1 MRPETIFRPHKMK
14 HITTIIFDL
23 DGTLLD
29 TLHDLAAAVNHAL
42 TSHSLPPRSEAEVRT
57 FLGNGIRSL
66 VERAVPDGLTGE
78 QFEQV
83 FETFRTYYMEHCQDR
98 TQPYEGIMPL
108 IRQLHERGLKM
119 GIVSNKVDAAV
130 QELND
135 RFFKTYIETA
145 VGESPTVRRKPCP
158 DAVLA
163 ALRRLGSS
171 PKEAVYVGD
180 SEVDLATAENAGL
193 PCVSVLWG
201 FRDHYFLLA
210 HGATCCIERPEEL
223 PRTLGL

>member
-1 MRPETIFRPHKMK
+1 MK

-29 TLHDLAAAVNHAL
+29 TLQDLAAAVNHAL
-42 TSHSLPPRSEAEVRT
+42 ASHGLPLRNETEVRS

-66 VERAVPDGLTGE
+66 VERAVPEGLTGE
-78 QFEQV
+78 KFEQV

-98 TQPYEGIMPL
+98 TQPYEGILPL
-108 IRQLHERGLKM
+108 IKQLHKRGYKM

-171 PKEAVYVGD
+171 PAEAVYVGD

-201 FRDHYFLLA
+201 FRDHDFLLA
-210 HGATCCIERPEEL
+210 HGATRCIARPEEL
-223 PRTLGL
+223 PAALGL

>member
-1 MRPETIFRPHKMK
+1 MK

-29 TLHDLAAAVNHAL
+29 TLHDLATAVNHAL

-66 VERAVPDGLTGE
+66 VERAVPAGLSDGKLE
-78 QFEQV
+78 EV
-83 FETFRTYYMEHCQDR
+83 FETFRTYYMEHCLDR
-98 TQPYEGIMPL
+98 TQPYEGIMPM
-108 IRQLHERGLKM
+108 IKQLHNRGCKM
-119 GIVSNKVDAAV
+119 GIVSNKPDAAV
-130 QELND
+130 QELNE
-135 RFFKTYIETA
+135 RFFKTYIGTA
-145 VGESPTVRRKPCP
+145 VGESPAVRRKPCP

-163 ALRRLGSS
+163 ALHRLGSTTE
-171 PKEAVYVGD
+171 EAVYVGD

-193 PCVSVLWG
+193 TCVSVLWG
-201 FRDHYFLLA
+201 FRDHDFLLA

>member
-1 MRPETIFRPHKMK
+1 MK

-42 TSHSLPPRSEAEVRT
+42 ASHGLPLRSETEVRS

-108 IRQLHERGLKM
+108 ISYNYAAKNRQRMKETILFSGKLVLSFMVLMTAGYWLVNFPQCGEKEDIHKNLRKKGAVFTEKI
-119 GIVSNKVDAAV
+119 GISAKISVENGRP
-130 QELND
+130 L
-135 RFFKTYIETA
+135 
-145 VGESPTVRRKPCP
+145 RRK
-158 DAVLA
+158 
-163 ALRRLGSS
+163 
-171 PKEAVYVGD
+171 
-180 SEVDLATAENAGL
+180 
-193 PCVSVLWG
+193 
-201 FRDHYFLLA
+201 
-210 HGATCCIERPEEL
+210 
-223 PRTLGL
+223 